1 MVDVISIIEDFKN
14 YTFDRK
20 YDMIFSMDDEYY
32 ELIEIRDKIQDVNK
46 MPDYIKNDWYKY
58 NSIPLTEK
66 TLDKHIEKANKTL
79 MYEQKRADFNIN
91 DIDYAKKNL
100 IYLKAIKRN
109 FRIDSIL

>member
-20 YDMIFSMDDEYY
+20 YDMIFSIDDEYY
-32 ELIEIRDKIQDVNK
+32 ELIEDLDKLSDVDK
-46 MPDYIKNDWYKY
+46 MPVYIKNDWYKY

-66 TLDKHIEKANKTL
+66 TLNKHLAYAEENIKRPHSVRNGIDPEMDKLKE
-79 MYEQKRADFNIN
+79 
-91 DIDYAKKNL
+91 
-100 IYLKAIKRN
+100 LKAIKRN